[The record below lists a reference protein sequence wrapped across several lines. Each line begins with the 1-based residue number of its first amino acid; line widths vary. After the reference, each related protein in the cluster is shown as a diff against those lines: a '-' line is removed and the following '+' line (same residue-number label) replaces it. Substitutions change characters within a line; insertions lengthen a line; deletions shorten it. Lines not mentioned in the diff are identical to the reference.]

1 MCSCM
6 NDRPAP
12 FPDISAPQF
21 IRPPGMAAVQTTAWR
36 HDSMDGGGR
45 AASGTAAEEVGQRR
59 EQLPTTAWM
68 QEVGQRREQ
77 LPTTAW
83 MQEVGQR
90 REQLPRRSPDKPPT
104 LPGSFNFIATDEY
117 RSKLQAQGV
126 SPTEESVFICG

>member
-1 MCSCM
+1 MCAAF
-6 NDRPAP
+6 RRLTVLLAP
-12 FPDISAPQF
+12 L
-21 IRPPGMAAVQTTAWR
+21 TTAWM

-45 AASGTAAEEVGQRR
+45 AASGTAAEEVGQCR
-59 EQLPTTAWM
+59 E
-68 QEVGQRREQ
+68 R

-126 SPTEESVFICG
+126 SPTAESVFICG